1 MTRVTWDQGFKKIY
15 QKKVKNNAELK
26 KKFWKTMGLFSEN
39 PFDPRLRTHKL
50 TGKLEGLW
58 ASSVTYDYRIIFRFL
73 TKDEVLLIDIGGHDE
88 VY

>member
-26 KKFWKTMGLFSEN
+26 KKFWKAMGLFSEN

-58 ASSVTYDYRIIFRFL
+58 ACSVTYDYRIIFRFL
-73 TKDEVLLIDIGGHDE
+73 SKDEVLLIDIGGHDE

>member
-1 MTRVTWDQGFKKIY
+1 VTRVTWDQGFKKIY

-26 KKFWKTMGLFSEN
+26 KKFWKAMGLFSEN

-58 ASSVTYDYRIIFRFL
+58 ACSVTYDYRIIFRFL
-73 TKDEVLLIDIGGHDE
+73 SKDEVLLIDIGGHDE